1 MASASET
8 ELVGLFEKCQKAT
21 SMRMALAKMG
31 DSQSPTI
38 VATDNTMAKSIVNGT
53 EKQKNIHSNR
63 HDILLGQIYNTK
75 KSFPHILVREKGKP
89 GGLCHKTLPNM
100 SPWNNETNMFK
111 SNKKRHRKLKIP
123 ANWYQKRVF

>member
-1 MASASET
+1 MESAS

-53 EKQKNIHSNR
+53 EKQNIFIVIDMIFYWVRYIIQKNHFRIFWWERRENLADYVTKHYPICHHGTMR
-63 HDILLGQIYNTK
+63 PICLKATK
-75 KSFPHILVREKGKP
+75 KDIE
-89 GGLCHKTLPNM
+89 N
-100 SPWNNETNMFK
+100 
-111 SNKKRHRKLKIP
+111 
-123 ANWYQKRVF
+123 